1 MDQQRTG
8 GPDHGAVIARL
19 VRAINDHDLEG
30 LVACFDDGYVNET
43 PVHPNRGFQG
53 NGQVRRNWTTILCSV
68 AELSAR
74 VLRTTTDG
82 DTVWTEWDMAGTR
95 PDGGDFA
102 MRGVVIFGVGHDQI
116 VSARFYLE
124 PVEHTSG
131 DVDAAVARL
140 VGSRSIDE
148 GSEVTS

>member
-1 MDQQRTG
+1 MDQQRAG

-19 VRAINDHDLEG
+19 VNAINDHDVEA

-53 NGQVRRNWTTILCSV
+53 NAQVRRNWTTILGSV
-68 AELSAR
+68 ADLHAR
-74 VLRTTTDG
+74 VLRTTIEN

-102 MRGVVIFGVGHDQI
+102 MRGVVIFGVGHDRI

-124 PVEHTSG
+124 AVEHTSG
-131 DVDAAVARL
+131 DVDAAVARV
-140 VGSRSIDE
+140 VGSRSFDE
-148 GSEVTS
+148 GREVTS